1 MLNSQTAAMVEVN
14 CETDFVA
21 RNQQF
26 VSLLRQVAES
36 CIVKHQN
43 KSDAELSTQLLSQE
57 QVANIPSSEVELQRR
72 FFEDFGGGPLILDP

>member
-1 MLNSQTAAMVEVN
+1 MLNSQSAAMVEVN

-26 VSLLRQVAES
+26 VSLLRHVAES

-43 KSDAELSTQLLSQE
+43 ESDAELSTQLLSKD

-72 FFEDFGGGPLILDP
+72 FFEVFGGGPLIQDP